1 MNNFAVKST
10 KCGKSLWSV
19 YEGLAFQSTP
29 PRGRRLEVQ
38 LSKLTTKSFQSTPPR
53 GRRPQIQ
60 HRRYRMHYFNPRL
73 REGGDIFKRH
83 RLGQFR
89 YFNPRLRE
97 GGDLVLWLPALC
109 FAISIHASAREAT
122 TIPSITMT
130 APRFQSTPPRGR
142 RQRVRYL
149 IIDIVTFQSTPPRGR
164 RHIKVLSYNSAY
176 YFNPRLREG
185 GDVG

>member
-97 GGDLVLWLPALC
+97 GSDQTEVNRPFHLHNFNPRLREGGDKKEWKVR
-109 FAISIHASAREAT
+109 FMGNISIHASAREAT
-122 TIPSITMT
+122 QFAHLTKDLDL
-130 APRFQSTPPRGR
+130 FQST
-142 RQRVRYL
+142 
-149 IIDIVTFQSTPPRGR
+149 SPRGR
-164 RHIKVLSYNSAY
+164 RHPV
-176 YFNPRLREG
+176 
-185 GDVG
+185 

>member
-1 MNNFAVKST
+1 MAEIVLNYWRQKYCFMNNFAVKST

-97 GGDLVLWLPALC
+97 GGD
-109 FAISIHASAREAT
+109 ASKRFSVAVFT
-122 TIPSITMT
+122 
-130 APRFQSTPPRGR
+130 RFQSTPPRGKR
-142 RQRVRYL
+142 PNRSQPAFSP
-149 IIDIVTFQSTPPRGR
+149 T
-164 RHIKVLSYNSAY
+164 
-176 YFNPRLREG
+176 
-185 GDVG
+185 

>member
-73 REGGDIFKRH
+73 REGGDIAALSFYYLYKN
-83 RLGQFR
+83 
-89 YFNPRLRE
+89 FNPRLRE
-97 GGDLVLWLPALC
+97 GGDKKEWKVR
-109 FAISIHASAREAT
+109 FMGNISIHASAREAT
-122 TIPSITMT
+122 QFAHLTKDLDL
-130 APRFQSTPPRGR
+130 FQST
-142 RQRVRYL
+142 
-149 IIDIVTFQSTPPRGR
+149 SPRGR
-164 RHIKVLSYNSAY
+164 RHPV
-176 YFNPRLREG
+176 
-185 GDVG
+185 

>member
-1 MNNFAVKST
+1 
-10 KCGKSLWSV
+10 
-19 YEGLAFQSTP
+19 
-29 PRGRRLEVQ
+29 VQ

-97 GGDLVLWLPALC
+97 GGD
-109 FAISIHASAREAT
+109 ASKRFSVAVFT
-122 TIPSITMT
+122 
-130 APRFQSTPPRGR
+130 RFQSTPPRGKR
-142 RQRVRYL
+142 PNRSQPAFSP
-149 IIDIVTFQSTPPRGR
+149 T
-164 RHIKVLSYNSAY
+164 
-176 YFNPRLREG
+176 
-185 GDVG
+185 

>member
-97 GGDLVLWLPALC
+97 GGDASKRFSVAVFTRFQSTPPRGTKPKSTGL
-109 FAISIHASAREAT
+109 FTYIISIHASAREAT
-122 TIPSITMT
+122 KRNGKSVSWGI
-130 APRFQSTPPRGR
+130 FQSTPPQGR
-142 RQRVRYL
+142 RL
-149 IIDIVTFQSTPPRGR
+149 E
-164 RHIKVLSYNSAY
+164 K
-176 YFNPRLREG
+176 
-185 GDVG
+185 